1 VVITEVL
8 RMKKMKR
15 DTCFYKEKDKLSR
28 ILSQTETLKETLAD
42 LQRRERSEKPLTV
55 KTQKTNKDLNIKK
68 CRMRD

>member
-1 VVITEVL
+1 MVITEVL